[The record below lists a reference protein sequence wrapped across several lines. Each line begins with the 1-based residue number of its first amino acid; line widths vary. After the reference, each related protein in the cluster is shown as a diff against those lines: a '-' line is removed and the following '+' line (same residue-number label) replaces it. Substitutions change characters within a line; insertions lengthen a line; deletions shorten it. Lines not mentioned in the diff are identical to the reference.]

1 MKILSIDGGGIKGL
15 FGAAFLAGLEDRF
28 ERQVSDCFDLI
39 AGTSTGGILALALAA
54 RIPAKRIVTFY
65 REWGPLIFPPR
76 FSTYRLLKSLLSQNI
91 AIKYWRKP
99 LRKSS
104 KTYESETFMK
114 VQSQWHYVFHQLM
127 R

>member
-54 RIPAKRIVTFY
+54 RIPAKGSSPFIGNGDHSFSPHGSPPIVF
-65 REWGPLIFPPR
+65 
-76 FSTYRLLKSLLSQNI
+76 
-91 AIKYWRKP
+91 
-99 LRKSS
+99 
-104 KTYESETFMK
+104 
-114 VQSQWHYVFHQLM
+114 
-127 R
+127 